1 MIKVGIILHFSSHIT
16 CVCKI
21 SQVPWCA
28 IFSLI
33 LYQSIFSELSWF
45 LIVKKAKATGVL
57 MSCRVFY
64 CSLLALSLA
73 ACGSVNNKQA
83 QGSFDYQNQPEAD
96 ELIIPDNLSKPKQ
109 ANDFF
114 VTDKINHQG
123 PVGENM
129 DIRAP
134 SLVMPVAASSRVVEE
149 SGIAIV
155 WFDKVLEDKD
165 LLTFIEKVVKDK
177 LTQDGISF
185 NYVEEA
191 TEVTLGKVIE
201 GAVSLK
207 ETSIKRDGIKTAI
220 IESGWYH
227 NEVDSGWILKDIQY
241 AKSMRFRYQLLAK
254 SHGRSVSLRVSLVDF
269 LETDERGGNN
279 IMDPIDKQRAEKAML
294 NELIAAV
301 DYNYR
306 IQQREDRLARANQKL
321 VTLAKNIEAE
331 DAYVV
336 EMGIDDLWGNMPI
349 FFEKHGFT
357 ITDLN
362 EDKKIYYVDFVQPD
376 TSVWDKI
383 WGDEVPVIDVNDAH
397 YQFVLAPVDELNQQT
412 TVTIYNAAGEPLP
425 LETLERIFPVIE
437 QGLSFRDIF

>member
-1 MIKVGIILHFSSHIT
+1 
-16 CVCKI
+16 
-21 SQVPWCA
+21 
-28 IFSLI
+28 
-33 LYQSIFSELSWF
+33 
-45 LIVKKAKATGVL
+45 

-64 CSLLALSLA
+64 CSLLALSLT

-83 QGSFDYQNQPEAD
+83 QGDFDYQNQPEAD
-96 ELIIPDNLSKPKQ
+96 ALIIPDNLSKPKQ
-109 ANDFF
+109 VNDFF

-149 SGIAIV
+149 SGIAII

-177 LTQDGISF
+177 LTEDGISF
-185 NYVEEA
+185 NYIEED

-201 GAVSLK
+201 GATSLK

-227 NEVDSGWILKDIQY
+227 NEVDSGWIFTDIQY
-241 AKSMRFRYQLLAK
+241 SKSIRFRYQLLAK

-269 LETDERGGNN
+269 LETDERGGNK

-306 IQQREDRLARANQKL
+306 VQQRKDRLARANQKL
-321 VTLAKNIEAE
+321 VTLGKNIEAE

-336 EMGIDDLWGNMPI
+336 EMGVEDLWGNMPI

-376 TSVWDKI
+376 TSVWDSI
-383 WGDEVPVIDVNDAH
+383 WGDDVPVIDVNDAH
-397 YQFVLAPVDELNQQT
+397 YQFVLTPVDELNQQT

-437 QGLSFRDIF
+437 KGLSFRDIF